1 MRKTPRFR
9 RVAEK
14 AAGFYLVVWLLVPE
28 ASAFSALGKGTF
40 RFLASI
46 HSKEETPLRASR
58 QLSPDSGQQASFRV
72 VRISNGVLDDKE
84 TWWEAFSVLASN
96 GHMLYV
102 SNTPFPSVG
111 RSDKEFR
118 LWVKTASKIF
128 RRGPELNESG
138 NVIGKRV
145 LGLFSQVK
153 TANPA
158 DSPPRYS
165 VVWTSGAN
173 LWRLTGE
180 HLEDVLSLEYRL
192 KAEGTGA
199 LWKWAIAEQSIRN

>member
-9 RVAEK
+9 CVAER
-14 AAGFYLVVWLLVPE
+14 AARFYLVVWLLVPE

-40 RFLASI
+40 RFPASI
-46 HSKEETPLRASR
+46 QSKEETPLRAPR
-58 QLSPDSGQQASFRV
+58 QPGPDSGQQASFRV
-72 VRISNGVLDDKE
+72 IRISNGVLDDKE

-102 SNTPFPSVG
+102 SNTPFPSVE

-138 NVIGKRV
+138 KVIGERV

-153 TANPA
+153 TANSA
-158 DSPPRYS
+158 
-165 VVWTSGAN
+165 AN
-173 LWRLTGE
+173 FL
-180 HLEDVLSLEYRL
+180 
-192 KAEGTGA
+192 
-199 LWKWAIAEQSIRN
+199 